1 MNRGLV
7 VLFITGLL
15 VVVVAANTHAAEAF
29 TFKITVWAVDAD
41 SDMGK
46 MKVKVTVK
54 DKEHSFASDKGV
66 TKSKTVKI
74 GQQALYWDDSDFVVA
89 KFDFSGVEKGD
100 KYIACIAK
108 SCHDLETIKSK
119 KVTEKIR
126 VG

>member
-1 MNRGLV
+1 MRIAVILTVIG
-7 VLFITGLL
+7 II
-15 VVVVAANTHAAEAF
+15 VAIVATNTHTAEAF

-41 SDMGK
+41 SNMGK

-66 TKSKTVKI
+66 TKSKTVNI

-108 SCHDLETIKSK
+108 QCHDSETITSK
-119 KVTEKIR
+119 KVTEKIS